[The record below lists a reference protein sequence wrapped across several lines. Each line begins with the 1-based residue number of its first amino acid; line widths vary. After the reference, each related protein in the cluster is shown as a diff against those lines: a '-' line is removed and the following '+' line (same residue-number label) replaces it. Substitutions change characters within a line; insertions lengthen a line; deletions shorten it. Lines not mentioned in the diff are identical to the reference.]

1 MGARLFRGVGTPLK
15 LLTRAQRRPTVA
27 LGMALPSAQQAG
39 ASWLQ
44 GAQGAQPKWL
54 AGVNATPL
62 DPTQLAAQA
71 ANKMLLGVQNAVNSG
86 YWARRLADVGKGGWQ
101 AACAAKQNN
110 YGTGIAAGQNK
121 YEAGYTAFWNYMG
134 PKLQTIQAMPKVT
147 LADSIARAT
156 TFITDAAA
164 YQKP

>member
-1 MGARLFRGVGTPLK
+1 
-15 LLTRAQRRPTVA
+15 
-27 LGMALPSAQQAG
+27 MAVPSASAAG

-54 AGVNATPL
+54 QGVQTTPL
-62 DPTQLAAQA
+62 DPTQLAAAA

-86 YWARRLADVGKGGWQ
+86 YWARRLSDVGKGGWQ

-110 YGTGIAAGQNK
+110 YGTGIAAGQTK
-121 YEAGYTAFWNYMG
+121 YEQGYTQFWNYAG
-134 PKLQTIQAMPKVT
+134 PQLAQVLSMPKVT

-156 TFITDAAA
+156 AWIQAAAA

>member
-1 MGARLFRGVGTPLK
+1 MAV
-15 LLTRAQRRPTVA
+15 PTA
-27 LGMALPSAQQAG
+27 TQAG

-54 AGVNATPL
+54 QGVQTTTA
-62 DPTQLAAQA
+62 DPTALAAQA

-86 YWARRLADVGKGGWQ
+86 YWARRLADVGKSGWQ
-101 AACAAKQNN
+101 AACQAKQNN

-121 YEAGYTAFWNYMG
+121 YEAGYTAFWNYAG
-134 PKLQTIQAMPKVT
+134 PQLQSVLSMPKVT

-156 TFITDAAA
+156 AWIQAAAA

>member
-1 MGARLFRGVGTPLK
+1 MAVPS
-15 LLTRAQRRPTVA
+15 ATVA
-27 LGMALPSAQQAG
+27 GT
-39 ASWLQ
+39 SWLQ

-54 AGVNATPL
+54 QGVQTTPL
-62 DPTQLAAQA
+62 DPTALAAAA

-86 YWARRLADVGKGGWQ
+86 YWARRLADVGKSGWQ
-101 AACAAKQNN
+101 AACNAKQNN

-121 YEAGYTAFWNYMG
+121 YETGYTNFWNYAQ
-134 PKLQTIQAMPKVT
+134 PQLNTVLAMPKTT

-156 TFITDAAA
+156 AWIQAAAA